1 MEKLYIGVDLG
12 GTSVKVGIVKKN
24 GEILKKLSNPTNLP
38 QPEEVIEDKICKLC
52 LEICDECGIDIHK
65 DIEAIG
71 IGSPGNVNNKTGVI
85 GFSSNFGYNDWHLKE
100 KIEAKLGVKVEVEN
114 DANAAIIAEVNAG
127 CAKGCPNAVIL
138 TLGTGVGSGVII
150 NGKIYGGYNKS
161 GAEMGHMVISVGGR
175 ECNCGRKGCF
185 EKYASASALVYD
197 TKVAMLGHPKSLL
210 WKICPDINEVTS
222 KTVFDAMEQGD
233 KIAQKVFDS
242 YIEYLAC
249 GITNIVNIFQPEILC
264 LGGGISNQKDV
275 LLKPLQEYLDRE
287 DYARGL
293 NKRVKIKIA
302 DFRNDAGIIGAAL
315 VGVNNA
321 R

>member
-12 GTSVKVGIVKKN
+12 GTSIKVGIVTEK
-24 GEILKKLSNPTNLP
+24 GEILHKKSMPTNLP
-38 QPEEVIEDKICKLC
+38 QPEEVTEEKICKLC
-52 LEICDECGIDIHK
+52 QEICKEKNLDINK
-65 DIEAIG
+65 DICAIG

-85 GFSSNFGYNDWHLKE
+85 GFSNNFGYNNWHLKE
-100 KIEAKLGVKVEVEN
+100 KIEAKLGLRVEVEN
-114 DANAAIIAEVNAG
+114 DANTAIIAEVLAG
-127 CAKGCPNAVIL
+127 CAQGCPDAVIL

-150 NGKIYGGYNKS
+150 DGKIYAGYNKS

-175 ECNCGRKGCF
+175 QCNCGRKGCF
-185 EKYASASALVYD
+185 EKYASATALVYD
-197 TKVAMLGHPKSLL
+197 TKVAMLGDTKSLM
-210 WKICPDINEVTS
+210 WKICPNINDVTS
-222 KTVFDAMEQGD
+222 KTVFDAMELGD
-233 KIAQKVFDS
+233 KTAKKVFDN

-249 GITNIVNIFQPEILC
+249 GITNVVNIFQPEVLC
-264 LGGGISNQKDV
+264 IGGGISNQKEV

-293 NKRVKIKIA
+293 TKRVKIKIA
-302 DFRNDAGIIGAAL
+302 TFRNDAGIIGAAL